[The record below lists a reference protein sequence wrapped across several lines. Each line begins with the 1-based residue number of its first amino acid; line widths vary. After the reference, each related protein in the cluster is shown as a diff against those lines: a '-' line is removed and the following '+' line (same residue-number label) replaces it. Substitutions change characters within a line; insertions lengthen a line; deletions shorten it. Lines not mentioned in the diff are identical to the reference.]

1 MGSAAANAPGPFF
14 IYVMIHIENIAVS
27 FGSLTLFRGLNLQVH
42 RGESVCICGG
52 SGSGKTSLLKAVLGF
67 VPLSEGRITVDGTIL
82 THKTADHIRR
92 KIAWIPQE
100 PALPLEWVSET
111 AQLLFDLKANR
122 ETGFNKEKLMEYF
135 TLLGLEKELYDKR
148 MNEVSGGQR
157 QRIMLAVTA
166 LLNKPLL
173 IVDEPTS
180 ALDPESCRRVIDF
193 FKSLCDKGMTILS
206 VSHDKQFAAECDRV
220 FTL

>member
-1 MGSAAANAPGPFF
+1 MGSAAVNAPGPFF

-27 FGSLTLFRGLNLQVH
+27 FGSLTLFRGLNLQVQ

-52 SGSGKTSLLKAVLGF
+52 SGSGKTSLLKAILGF
-67 VPLSEGRITVDGTIL
+67 IPLREGTIMVDGIVL
-82 THKTADHIRR
+82 THKTADPIRR

-100 PALPLEWVSET
+100 AALPLEWVSEMV
-111 AQLLFDLKANR
+111 QMPFELKANR
-122 ETGFNKEKLMEYF
+122 ETGFNKERLMEYF

-148 MNEVSGGQR
+148 VNEVSGGQR

-180 ALDPESCRRVIDF
+180 ALDPESCLRVIDF
-193 FKSLCDKGMTILS
+193 FKSLCNKGMTIVS
-206 VSHDKQFAAECDRV
+206 VSHDKQFAAGCDRI
-220 FTL
+220 FNL